1 MSTHDTSNAIP
12 LCANYYLFGV
22 YYEGEFNSQTKTT
35 EFPSWHSEESLVRKQ
50 IANIRPLAK
59 VPMLNVTD
67 SDSPKLWATDH
78 KFKLC
83 SLGNGKP
90 DQYGAFE
97 VLTPEHTIHALGRD
111 LPKEGEQTFT
121 FRFPPLPLIAS
132 LSELNP
138 KELATKVAELSSQ
151 LENSEAK
158 LTLTEV
164 SIEQLAKPYEPA
176 ANGGLSEEQAEYN
189 KWYEDVSES
198 GETLKGFV
206 LPVVASCAVVFSDQG
221 YESATVTLQKFDS
234 TKEGGEYKTIGSSVQ
249 AALPEDE
256 LSEENAK
263 QYPCAMFHVDP
274 ADFKEGLYSIRVEFI
289 PSQMKNGVPQFI
301 KDAHIQQF
309 SEGLD
314 TVYTY
319 ELREQITF
327 SSSTPLG
334 KFAIVSGDMISLE
347 ESLIYQYPQYF
358 GNMKHYLHGNVQ
370 GVTANTPASRSI
382 ALLKNIRDVSAQ
394 LGAGLLSGSLQDTL
408 DRDGRQAVF
417 NNVSKL
423 YWDAVKSEMPPAMK
437 AAGELYY
444 GIYSTKEALDKL
456 QELHTPAI
464 AGVGWKALFHDKVF
478 NTNEARSSALALSL
492 ESRLGNRR
500 VVAGRVAE
508 AWLSGGKTVG
518 FNGFGTG
525 LTALSLYKKA
535 KQLVNQNKKVDKAE
549 QGTKEVTKDYLAQ
562 IPVWKTANHIQEE
575 KLEQAL
581 KDARDQSGNQIDAIL
596 VNSSRGAGIKIEF
609 AFNSREKELKDHA
622 PIFKQLAAS
631 LANVLENEPNL
642 RVEIEGHACQV
653 GTEKANMQVS
663 AERAE
668 YAKKLL
674 MKEFPVFEGR
684 VSVAAFGESKP
695 VYVPK
700 QGEKV
705 DRNNPNLRQNRRVV
719 IRIYLQSLNIFFHP
733 SRYGSHAMERSR
745 LALEA
750 EMVAQ
755 DKAEVALRMAIF
767 DSVVDVASYIP
778 AIAPAARGFM
788 LAIEGSKT
796 AISAVKVIDSLML
809 DSFLEELKQSHEVV
823 SELERLAKIHIEL
836 LNDLRRSKVDVG
848 IECRSYQELITHL
861 ESEEVRKEVLK
872 RYQLRALAING
883 LVLLLADLGSQTK
896 RNSNI
901 SFRFLVERYKVK
913 KYIENYILSDDWSVH
928 TIKGNTLAANW
939 KNRCD
944 NEYYTELSTKMPQ
957 GAQHWPAPITT
968 NSKVS
973 HLSITENRDSF
984 KASGAFN
991 QIFPIQTMLFEH
1003 PNETM
1008 FDNFTESF
1016 NPQGSEL
1023 KKDEIGYCRILVQ
1036 SARYTESDEPE
1047 WMSYDSWIQQSS
1059 SSRLGP
1065 YDKVKVQ
1072 LILKK
1077 EHKYAKPVTIG
1088 YDRVDGLENIKGPAF
1103 SDWMLPMKVSDFKAD
1118 PDGRVSA
1125 FYKQQGIDDGATLIA
1140 IEHIPSFRFGDVMI
1154 DGMKPMT
1161 SKAKLMFS
1169 DAMFSMVVS
1178 GAAISGQ
1185 PSDYFAEADSF
1196 KRYVKGGG
1204 FQNMRYC
1211 LGIRTNQGQHSFYLP
1226 QEYSLGQKF
1235 DDAEDELQI
1244 GALSTET
1251 RLVLLDTYLGEQQLR
1266 LREQD
1271 LMVESFT
1278 LMASEGDKNTIPIL
1292 HGIKQQVVAIDTKA
1306 SGLNFFSERKWYQS
1320 ADNIWRDGFSWGNKK
1335 KDDPASIYVL
1345 ILGESHEKA
1354 LYERLGMPWEA
1365 VNMCIQL
1372 ALDGNDG
1379 KPVKGPLYFTDMYH
1393 IGEFAH
1399 KNEEWMFTE
1408 SISENHREQVDAMSE
1423 FIGEAVGS
1431 LTKENELSKSKNY
1444 TMYCM
1449 RFNLE
1454 YVAPTGVRLK
1464 GLRPFGGVIGGKAN
1478 LELSVAHLKQVGLN
1492 GADDYDIGR
1501 DAVISI
1507 PSLNADSALAG
1518 NFFSDMPWLIEKES
1532 TEEGVDKSAA
1542 ETWKQY
1548 NESQR
1553 KKWLKDWIEKQPA
1566 VTQAPK
1572 PLEKS
1577 LDNPS

>member
-1 MSTHDTSNAIP
+1 MSLVENCNAIP
-12 LCANYYLFGV
+12 LHASYYLFGA
-22 YYEGEFNSQTKTT
+22 YFAAEEDENNDKTY
-35 EFPSWHSEESLVRKQ
+35 PSWHSKTSLVGEN
-50 IANIRPLAK
+50 ISNIRPLAK

-67 SDSPKLWATDH
+67 NENPKLWATNH
-78 KFKLC
+78 EFKLC

-158 LTLTEV
+158 LILTEI

-256 LSEENAK
+256 HSEENAK

-370 GVTANTPASRSI
+370 GATANTPASRSI

-423 YWDAVKSEMPPAMK
+423 YWEAVKSEMPPAMK

-464 AGVGWKALFHDKVF
+464 AGIGWKALFHDKVF
-478 NTNEARSSALALSL
+478 NTNEARASALALSL
-492 ESRLGNRR
+492 ESSLGNRR

-525 LTALSLYKKA
+525 LTALSLYNKA

-549 QGTKEVTKDYLAQ
+549 QGTEEVTKDYLAQ
-562 IPVWKTANHIQEE
+562 IPVWKTANHIQED

-622 PIFKQLAAS
+622 SIFKQLAAS
-631 LANVLENEPNL
+631 LANVLEDEPNL

-674 MKEFPVFEGR
+674 MKEFPVFDGR
-684 VSVAAFGESKP
+684 VSIAAFGESKP

-719 IRIYLQSLNIFFHP
+719 IRIYLQSLNVFFHP
-733 SRYGSHAMERSR
+733 SRYGSHTMERSR

-883 LVLLLADLGSQTK
+883 LVLLLADLGAQTK
-896 RNSNI
+896 RISNI

-913 KYIENYILSDDWSVH
+913 EYIENYILSDDWSVH

-968 NSKVS
+968 KSNVS

-1023 KKDEIGYCRILVQ
+1023 KKDEIGYCRIL
-1036 SARYTESDEPE
+1036 
-1047 WMSYDSWIQQSS
+1047 
-1059 SSRLGP
+1059 
-1065 YDKVKVQ
+1065 
-1072 LILKK
+1072 
-1077 EHKYAKPVTIG
+1077 
-1088 YDRVDGLENIKGPAF
+1088 
-1103 SDWMLPMKVSDFKAD
+1103 
-1118 PDGRVSA
+1118 
-1125 FYKQQGIDDGATLIA
+1125 
-1140 IEHIPSFRFGDVMI
+1140 
-1154 DGMKPMT
+1154 
-1161 SKAKLMFS
+1161 
-1169 DAMFSMVVS
+1169 
-1178 GAAISGQ
+1178 
-1185 PSDYFAEADSF
+1185 
-1196 KRYVKGGG
+1196 
-1204 FQNMRYC
+1204 
-1211 LGIRTNQGQHSFYLP
+1211 
-1226 QEYSLGQKF
+1226 
-1235 DDAEDELQI
+1235 
-1244 GALSTET
+1244 
-1251 RLVLLDTYLGEQQLR
+1251 
-1266 LREQD
+1266 
-1271 LMVESFT
+1271 
-1278 LMASEGDKNTIPIL
+1278 
-1292 HGIKQQVVAIDTKA
+1292 
-1306 SGLNFFSERKWYQS
+1306 
-1320 ADNIWRDGFSWGNKK
+1320 
-1335 KDDPASIYVL
+1335 
-1345 ILGESHEKA
+1345 
-1354 LYERLGMPWEA
+1354 
-1365 VNMCIQL
+1365 
-1372 ALDGNDG
+1372 
-1379 KPVKGPLYFTDMYH
+1379 
-1393 IGEFAH
+1393 
-1399 KNEEWMFTE
+1399 
-1408 SISENHREQVDAMSE
+1408 
-1423 FIGEAVGS
+1423 
-1431 LTKENELSKSKNY
+1431 
-1444 TMYCM
+1444 
-1449 RFNLE
+1449 
-1454 YVAPTGVRLK
+1454 
-1464 GLRPFGGVIGGKAN
+1464 
-1478 LELSVAHLKQVGLN
+1478 
-1492 GADDYDIGR
+1492 
-1501 DAVISI
+1501 
-1507 PSLNADSALAG
+1507 
-1518 NFFSDMPWLIEKES
+1518 
-1532 TEEGVDKSAA
+1532 
-1542 ETWKQY
+1542 
-1548 NESQR
+1548 
-1553 KKWLKDWIEKQPA
+1553 
-1566 VTQAPK
+1566 
-1572 PLEKS
+1572 
-1577 LDNPS
+1577 

>member
-1 MSTHDTSNAIP
+1 MSLVENCNAIP
-12 LCANYYLFGV
+12 LHASYYLFGA
-22 YYEGEFNSQTKTT
+22 YFAAEEDENNDKTY
-35 EFPSWHSEESLVRKQ
+35 PSWHSKTSLVGEN
-50 IANIRPLAK
+50 ISNIRPLAK

-67 SDSPKLWATDH
+67 NENPKLWATNH
-78 KFKLC
+78 EFKLC

-158 LTLTEV
+158 LILTEI

-256 LSEENAK
+256 HSEENAK

-370 GVTANTPASRSI
+370 GATANTPASRSI

-423 YWDAVKSEMPPAMK
+423 YWEAVKSEMPPAMK

-464 AGVGWKALFHDKVF
+464 AGIGWKALFHDKVF
-478 NTNEARSSALALSL
+478 NTNEARASALALSL
-492 ESRLGNRR
+492 ESSLGNRR

-525 LTALSLYKKA
+525 LTALSLYNKA

-549 QGTKEVTKDYLAQ
+549 QGTEEVTKDYLAQ
-562 IPVWKTANHIQEE
+562 IPVWKTANHIQED

-622 PIFKQLAAS
+622 SIFKQLAAS
-631 LANVLENEPNL
+631 LANVLEDEPNL

-674 MKEFPVFEGR
+674 MKEFPVFDGR
-684 VSVAAFGESKP
+684 VSIAAFGESKP

-719 IRIYLQSLNIFFHP
+719 IRIYLQSLNVFFHP
-733 SRYGSHAMERSR
+733 SRYGSHTMERSR

-883 LVLLLADLGSQTK
+883 LVLLLADLGAQTK
-896 RNSNI
+896 RISNI

-913 KYIENYILSDDWSVH
+913 EYIENYILSDDWSVH

-968 NSKVS
+968 KSNVS

-1016 NPQGSEL
+1016 NPQE
-1023 KKDEIGYCRILVQ
+1023 
-1036 SARYTESDEPE
+1036 
-1047 WMSYDSWIQQSS
+1047 
-1059 SSRLGP
+1059 
-1065 YDKVKVQ
+1065 
-1072 LILKK
+1072 
-1077 EHKYAKPVTIG
+1077 
-1088 YDRVDGLENIKGPAF
+1088 
-1103 SDWMLPMKVSDFKAD
+1103 VS
-1118 PDGRVSA
+1118 
-1125 FYKQQGIDDGATLIA
+1125 
-1140 IEHIPSFRFGDVMI
+1140 
-1154 DGMKPMT
+1154 
-1161 SKAKLMFS
+1161 
-1169 DAMFSMVVS
+1169 
-1178 GAAISGQ
+1178 
-1185 PSDYFAEADSF
+1185 
-1196 KRYVKGGG
+1196 
-1204 FQNMRYC
+1204 
-1211 LGIRTNQGQHSFYLP
+1211 
-1226 QEYSLGQKF
+1226 
-1235 DDAEDELQI
+1235 
-1244 GALSTET
+1244 
-1251 RLVLLDTYLGEQQLR
+1251 
-1266 LREQD
+1266 
-1271 LMVESFT
+1271 
-1278 LMASEGDKNTIPIL
+1278 
-1292 HGIKQQVVAIDTKA
+1292 
-1306 SGLNFFSERKWYQS
+1306 
-1320 ADNIWRDGFSWGNKK
+1320 
-1335 KDDPASIYVL
+1335 
-1345 ILGESHEKA
+1345 
-1354 LYERLGMPWEA
+1354 
-1365 VNMCIQL
+1365 
-1372 ALDGNDG
+1372 
-1379 KPVKGPLYFTDMYH
+1379 
-1393 IGEFAH
+1393 
-1399 KNEEWMFTE
+1399 
-1408 SISENHREQVDAMSE
+1408 
-1423 FIGEAVGS
+1423 
-1431 LTKENELSKSKNY
+1431 
-1444 TMYCM
+1444 
-1449 RFNLE
+1449 
-1454 YVAPTGVRLK
+1454 
-1464 GLRPFGGVIGGKAN
+1464 
-1478 LELSVAHLKQVGLN
+1478 
-1492 GADDYDIGR
+1492 
-1501 DAVISI
+1501 
-1507 PSLNADSALAG
+1507 
-1518 NFFSDMPWLIEKES
+1518 
-1532 TEEGVDKSAA
+1532 
-1542 ETWKQY
+1542 
-1548 NESQR
+1548 
-1553 KKWLKDWIEKQPA
+1553 
-1566 VTQAPK
+1566 
-1572 PLEKS
+1572 
-1577 LDNPS
+1577 

>member
-1 MSTHDTSNAIP
+1 MSLVENCNAIP
-12 LCANYYLFGV
+12 LHASYYLFGA
-22 YYEGEFNSQTKTT
+22 YFAAEEDENNDKTY
-35 EFPSWHSEESLVRKQ
+35 PSWHSKTSLVGEN
-50 IANIRPLAK
+50 ISNIRPLAK

-67 SDSPKLWATDH
+67 NENPKLWATNH
-78 KFKLC
+78 EFKLC

-158 LTLTEV
+158 LILTEIG
-164 SIEQLAKPYEPA
+164 IEQLAKPYEPA

-256 LSEENAK
+256 HSEENAK

-370 GVTANTPASRSI
+370 GATANTPASRSI

-423 YWDAVKSEMPPAMK
+423 YWEAVKSEMPPAMK

-464 AGVGWKALFHDKVF
+464 AGIGWKALFHDKVF
-478 NTNEARSSALALSL
+478 NTNEARASALALSL
-492 ESRLGNRR
+492 ESSLGNRR

-549 QGTKEVTKDYLAQ
+549 QGTEEVTKDYLAQ
-562 IPVWKTANHIQEE
+562 IPVWKTANHIQED

-622 PIFKQLAAS
+622 SIFKQLAAS
-631 LANVLENEPNL
+631 LANVLEDEPNL

-674 MKEFPVFEGR
+674 MKEFPVFDGR
-684 VSVAAFGESKP
+684 VSIAAFGESKP

-719 IRIYLQSLNIFFHP
+719 IRIYLQSLNVFFHP
-733 SRYGSHAMERSR
+733 SRYGSHTMERSR

-872 RYQLRALAING
+872 RYQLRALAIN
-883 LVLLLADLGSQTK
+883 A
-896 RNSNI
+896 
-901 SFRFLVERYKVK
+901 
-913 KYIENYILSDDWSVH
+913 
-928 TIKGNTLAANW
+928 
-939 KNRCD
+939 
-944 NEYYTELSTKMPQ
+944 
-957 GAQHWPAPITT
+957 
-968 NSKVS
+968 
-973 HLSITENRDSF
+973 
-984 KASGAFN
+984 
-991 QIFPIQTMLFEH
+991 
-1003 PNETM
+1003 
-1008 FDNFTESF
+1008 
-1016 NPQGSEL
+1016 
-1023 KKDEIGYCRILVQ
+1023 
-1036 SARYTESDEPE
+1036 
-1047 WMSYDSWIQQSS
+1047 
-1059 SSRLGP
+1059 
-1065 YDKVKVQ
+1065 
-1072 LILKK
+1072 
-1077 EHKYAKPVTIG
+1077 
-1088 YDRVDGLENIKGPAF
+1088 
-1103 SDWMLPMKVSDFKAD
+1103 
-1118 PDGRVSA
+1118 
-1125 FYKQQGIDDGATLIA
+1125 
-1140 IEHIPSFRFGDVMI
+1140 
-1154 DGMKPMT
+1154 
-1161 SKAKLMFS
+1161 
-1169 DAMFSMVVS
+1169 
-1178 GAAISGQ
+1178 
-1185 PSDYFAEADSF
+1185 
-1196 KRYVKGGG
+1196 
-1204 FQNMRYC
+1204 
-1211 LGIRTNQGQHSFYLP
+1211 
-1226 QEYSLGQKF
+1226 
-1235 DDAEDELQI
+1235 
-1244 GALSTET
+1244 
-1251 RLVLLDTYLGEQQLR
+1251 
-1266 LREQD
+1266 
-1271 LMVESFT
+1271 
-1278 LMASEGDKNTIPIL
+1278 
-1292 HGIKQQVVAIDTKA
+1292 
-1306 SGLNFFSERKWYQS
+1306 
-1320 ADNIWRDGFSWGNKK
+1320 
-1335 KDDPASIYVL
+1335 
-1345 ILGESHEKA
+1345 
-1354 LYERLGMPWEA
+1354 
-1365 VNMCIQL
+1365 
-1372 ALDGNDG
+1372 
-1379 KPVKGPLYFTDMYH
+1379 
-1393 IGEFAH
+1393 
-1399 KNEEWMFTE
+1399 
-1408 SISENHREQVDAMSE
+1408 
-1423 FIGEAVGS
+1423 
-1431 LTKENELSKSKNY
+1431 
-1444 TMYCM
+1444 
-1449 RFNLE
+1449 
-1454 YVAPTGVRLK
+1454 
-1464 GLRPFGGVIGGKAN
+1464 
-1478 LELSVAHLKQVGLN
+1478 
-1492 GADDYDIGR
+1492 
-1501 DAVISI
+1501 
-1507 PSLNADSALAG
+1507 
-1518 NFFSDMPWLIEKES
+1518 
-1532 TEEGVDKSAA
+1532 
-1542 ETWKQY
+1542 
-1548 NESQR
+1548 
-1553 KKWLKDWIEKQPA
+1553 
-1566 VTQAPK
+1566 
-1572 PLEKS
+1572 
-1577 LDNPS
+1577 

>member
-1 MSTHDTSNAIP
+1 MSLVENCNAIP
-12 LCANYYLFGV
+12 LHASYYLFGA
-22 YYEGEFNSQTKTT
+22 YFAAEEDENNDKTY
-35 EFPSWHSEESLVRKQ
+35 PSWHSKTSLVGEN
-50 IANIRPLAK
+50 ISNIRPLAK

-67 SDSPKLWATDH
+67 NENPKLWATNH
-78 KFKLC
+78 EFKLC

-158 LTLTEV
+158 LILTEI

-256 LSEENAK
+256 HSEENAK

-370 GVTANTPASRSI
+370 GATANTPASRSI

-423 YWDAVKSEMPPAMK
+423 YWEAVKSEMPPAMK

-464 AGVGWKALFHDKVF
+464 AGIGWKALFHDKVF
-478 NTNEARSSALALSL
+478 NTNEARASALALSL
-492 ESRLGNRR
+492 ESSLGNRR

-525 LTALSLYKKA
+525 LTALSLYNKA

-549 QGTKEVTKDYLAQ
+549 QGTEEVTKDYLAQ
-562 IPVWKTANHIQEE
+562 IPVWKTANHIQED

-622 PIFKQLAAS
+622 SIFKQLAAS
-631 LANVLENEPNL
+631 LANVLEDEPNL

-674 MKEFPVFEGR
+674 MKEFPVFDGR
-684 VSVAAFGESKP
+684 VSIAAFGESKP
-695 VYVPK
+695 VYDPK

-705 DRNNPNLRQNRRVV
+705 DRKNPNLRQNRRVV
-719 IRIYLQSLNIFFHP
+719 IRIYLQSLNVFFHP
-733 SRYGSHAMERSR
+733 SRYGSHTMERSR

-883 LVLLLADLGSQTK
+883 LVLLLADLGAQTK
-896 RNSNI
+896 RISNI

-913 KYIENYILSDDWSVH
+913 EYIENYILSDDWSVH

-968 NSKVS
+968 KSNVS

-991 QIFPIQTMLFEH
+991 QIFPIQT
-1003 PNETM
+1003 
-1008 FDNFTESF
+1008 
-1016 NPQGSEL
+1016 
-1023 KKDEIGYCRILVQ
+1023 K
-1036 SARYTESDEPE
+1036 
-1047 WMSYDSWIQQSS
+1047 
-1059 SSRLGP
+1059 
-1065 YDKVKVQ
+1065 
-1072 LILKK
+1072 
-1077 EHKYAKPVTIG
+1077 
-1088 YDRVDGLENIKGPAF
+1088 
-1103 SDWMLPMKVSDFKAD
+1103 
-1118 PDGRVSA
+1118 
-1125 FYKQQGIDDGATLIA
+1125 
-1140 IEHIPSFRFGDVMI
+1140 
-1154 DGMKPMT
+1154 
-1161 SKAKLMFS
+1161 
-1169 DAMFSMVVS
+1169 
-1178 GAAISGQ
+1178 
-1185 PSDYFAEADSF
+1185 
-1196 KRYVKGGG
+1196 
-1204 FQNMRYC
+1204 
-1211 LGIRTNQGQHSFYLP
+1211 
-1226 QEYSLGQKF
+1226 
-1235 DDAEDELQI
+1235 
-1244 GALSTET
+1244 
-1251 RLVLLDTYLGEQQLR
+1251 
-1266 LREQD
+1266 
-1271 LMVESFT
+1271 
-1278 LMASEGDKNTIPIL
+1278 
-1292 HGIKQQVVAIDTKA
+1292 
-1306 SGLNFFSERKWYQS
+1306 
-1320 ADNIWRDGFSWGNKK
+1320 
-1335 KDDPASIYVL
+1335 
-1345 ILGESHEKA
+1345 
-1354 LYERLGMPWEA
+1354 
-1365 VNMCIQL
+1365 
-1372 ALDGNDG
+1372 
-1379 KPVKGPLYFTDMYH
+1379 
-1393 IGEFAH
+1393 
-1399 KNEEWMFTE
+1399 
-1408 SISENHREQVDAMSE
+1408 
-1423 FIGEAVGS
+1423 
-1431 LTKENELSKSKNY
+1431 
-1444 TMYCM
+1444 
-1449 RFNLE
+1449 
-1454 YVAPTGVRLK
+1454 
-1464 GLRPFGGVIGGKAN
+1464 
-1478 LELSVAHLKQVGLN
+1478 
-1492 GADDYDIGR
+1492 
-1501 DAVISI
+1501 
-1507 PSLNADSALAG
+1507 
-1518 NFFSDMPWLIEKES
+1518 
-1532 TEEGVDKSAA
+1532 
-1542 ETWKQY
+1542 
-1548 NESQR
+1548 
-1553 KKWLKDWIEKQPA
+1553 
-1566 VTQAPK
+1566 
-1572 PLEKS
+1572 
-1577 LDNPS
+1577 

>member
-1 MSTHDTSNAIP
+1 MSTHDTCNAIP
-12 LCANYYLFGV
+12 LCANYYLFGAYFPATQEGRKNV
-22 YYEGEFNSQTKTT
+22 YPTWHEE
-35 EFPSWHSEESLVRKQ
+35 PSLLTNKDVT
-50 IANIRPLAK
+50 NLRPLAK

-67 SDSPKLWATDH
+67 GDSPKLWATDH

-158 LTLTEV
+158 LTLTEI

-256 LSEENAK
+256 HSEENAK

-289 PSQMKNGVPQFI
+289 PSQMKSGVPQFI

-370 GVTANTPASRSI
+370 GATANTPASRSI

-464 AGVGWKALFHDKVF
+464 AGIGWKALFHDKVF
-478 NTNEARSSALALSL
+478 NTNEARASALALSL
-492 ESRLGNRR
+492 ESSLGNRR

-549 QGTKEVTKDYLAQ
+549 QGTEEVTKDYLAQ

-622 PIFKQLAAS
+622 SIFKQLAAS
-631 LANVLENEPNL
+631 LANVLEDEPNL

-719 IRIYLQSLNIFFHP
+719 IRIYLQSLNVFFHP

-883 LVLLLADLGSQTK
+883 LVLLLADLGAQTK
-896 RNSNI
+896 RISNI
-901 SFRFLVERYKVK
+901 SFRFLVERYKV
-913 KYIENYILSDDWSVH
+913 
-928 TIKGNTLAANW
+928 
-939 KNRCD
+939 
-944 NEYYTELSTKMPQ
+944 
-957 GAQHWPAPITT
+957 
-968 NSKVS
+968 
-973 HLSITENRDSF
+973 
-984 KASGAFN
+984 
-991 QIFPIQTMLFEH
+991 
-1003 PNETM
+1003 
-1008 FDNFTESF
+1008 
-1016 NPQGSEL
+1016 
-1023 KKDEIGYCRILVQ
+1023 
-1036 SARYTESDEPE
+1036 
-1047 WMSYDSWIQQSS
+1047 
-1059 SSRLGP
+1059 
-1065 YDKVKVQ
+1065 
-1072 LILKK
+1072 
-1077 EHKYAKPVTIG
+1077 
-1088 YDRVDGLENIKGPAF
+1088 
-1103 SDWMLPMKVSDFKAD
+1103 
-1118 PDGRVSA
+1118 
-1125 FYKQQGIDDGATLIA
+1125 
-1140 IEHIPSFRFGDVMI
+1140 
-1154 DGMKPMT
+1154 
-1161 SKAKLMFS
+1161 
-1169 DAMFSMVVS
+1169 
-1178 GAAISGQ
+1178 
-1185 PSDYFAEADSF
+1185 
-1196 KRYVKGGG
+1196 
-1204 FQNMRYC
+1204 
-1211 LGIRTNQGQHSFYLP
+1211 
-1226 QEYSLGQKF
+1226 
-1235 DDAEDELQI
+1235 
-1244 GALSTET
+1244 
-1251 RLVLLDTYLGEQQLR
+1251 
-1266 LREQD
+1266 
-1271 LMVESFT
+1271 
-1278 LMASEGDKNTIPIL
+1278 
-1292 HGIKQQVVAIDTKA
+1292 
-1306 SGLNFFSERKWYQS
+1306 
-1320 ADNIWRDGFSWGNKK
+1320 
-1335 KDDPASIYVL
+1335 
-1345 ILGESHEKA
+1345 
-1354 LYERLGMPWEA
+1354 
-1365 VNMCIQL
+1365 
-1372 ALDGNDG
+1372 
-1379 KPVKGPLYFTDMYH
+1379 
-1393 IGEFAH
+1393 
-1399 KNEEWMFTE
+1399 
-1408 SISENHREQVDAMSE
+1408 
-1423 FIGEAVGS
+1423 
-1431 LTKENELSKSKNY
+1431 
-1444 TMYCM
+1444 
-1449 RFNLE
+1449 
-1454 YVAPTGVRLK
+1454 
-1464 GLRPFGGVIGGKAN
+1464 
-1478 LELSVAHLKQVGLN
+1478 
-1492 GADDYDIGR
+1492 
-1501 DAVISI
+1501 
-1507 PSLNADSALAG
+1507 
-1518 NFFSDMPWLIEKES
+1518 
-1532 TEEGVDKSAA
+1532 
-1542 ETWKQY
+1542 
-1548 NESQR
+1548 
-1553 KKWLKDWIEKQPA
+1553 
-1566 VTQAPK
+1566 
-1572 PLEKS
+1572 
-1577 LDNPS
+1577 